1 MFLML
6 QIRGLC
12 LRTPRVPCIT
22 AARGFILGLLLTASA
37 NAQVNPERD
46 WRTIRTERF
55 YIHYEPGLEHVA
67 RRVAVQ
73 AETAYAALSAFMT
86 PPRGKIDV
94 IIGDNVDAPNGYATP
109 YPTNRIGIYA
119 TPPVFD
125 NALRFTDDHINLVL
139 THELAHVFHLDRVG
153 GWWGVAQKI
162 VGRFPFF
169 FPNAYHPSWITE
181 GLATYYESRITTSGR
196 VEGSE
201 HDMIARSAALA
212 HRVPRIDQLSQANP
226 YFPYGYSVYA
236 YGSLFIDYLADTH
249 GDSAMETFVA
259 ASARRILP
267 WSLNGPAKRAFGRS
281 FTAAYRAWSDS
292 LLRSASTSPWVDPI
306 PGWRD
311 LTVEG
316 AFANFPR
323 WVDDSTLL
331 YVGTPGRETYAAWRL
346 RTSSVRGREGA
357 SRERISRRSSRAPNV
372 VLSNGDIL
380 YSEHQYSGTY
390 DLRSDLY
397 VQRRRGGVQRLT
409 RNARVSFADARKGDD
424 RIVAV
429 QVVPAGTR
437 LVLVSRQNGA
447 ISPLTSGNIDT
458 TWTEPRWSPDGR
470 HIAAIRWTRGGTSA
484 LVVLDTTGHVAQ
496 TIVAERAMVT
506 SPTWSPDGAWVYFDS
521 DRDGISNVYRARFI
535 GHSERSEES
544 AVAASF
550 ERVSGA
556 RSGLFEAQLSP
567 SGQQIAAVVFKAD
580 GYHIGIAPLDSIRG
594 VPAESIAA
602 VQPRTPPE
610 IMPATTPSTKYS
622 ALRQLRPRYWMPFV
636 TAALDS
642 NAARYGFTTGG
653 EDIAGRHSY
662 NTSFAIPTDGSGLT
676 GVAFYRNAT
685 LGRPLLDVYYA
696 QDWENRARILD
707 RSNNDSIVGTL
718 RRRIRDATM
727 SLYFPRPRVRTF
739 SYLNV
744 GLGYEARDYETAP
757 AAAIDRVDSLYRRT
771 YYYPRIV
778 ASAGWSNAQ
787 YPLLSISPE
796 DGVALASTLRYRWR
810 SNTIASDTAA
820 NGSPIKTLTTSLVS
834 SVSVYKSLD
843 LPGFAHHVLAARAA
857 FGAQDNRGAD
867 YFEVGGVSGGVLE
880 VLPGYILGEGRRS
893 FSVRGF
899 PGATLNGIRAFQ
911 GSAEY
916 RAPFRLPGRGVGTL
930 PVFLDRMS
938 VTVFGDAASAWC
950 PGAFSARPAPAT
962 SLCTTTDVQFADV
975 PLDADIIASAG
986 GELNLT
992 ATFGTWDHPV
1002 WWRLGYAVPLVA
1014 PTGIKKPAPNAYLTF
1029 GASF

>member
-1 MFLML
+1 MAPF
-6 QIRGLC
+6 
-12 LRTPRVPCIT
+12 
-22 AARGFILGLLLTASA
+22 AS
-37 NAQVNPERD
+37 AQVNPERH

-73 AETAYAALSAFMT
+73 AEAAYDTLSRFMK

-125 NALRFTDDHINLVL
+125 NGLRFTDDHINLVL
-139 THELAHVFHLDRVG
+139 THELAHVFHLDRAD

-181 GLATYYESRITTSGR
+181 GLATYYESRITGAGR

-226 YFPYGYSVYA
+226 HFPYGYSVYA
-236 YGSLFIDYLADTH
+236 YGSLFMDYLADTH
-249 GDSAMETFVA
+249 GDSAMEKFVA

-292 LLRSASTSPWVDPI
+292 LLRSAATSPWVDPI

-316 AFANFPR
+316 AYANFPR
-323 WVDDSTLL
+323 WVNDSTLIYTGTSGRDSYAVREL
-331 YVGTPGRETYAAWRL
+331 GVGSSELGVTPNSQPQTPN
-346 RTSSVRGREGA
+346 
-357 SRERISRRSSRAPNV
+357 SRRISRRTSRAPNV

-380 YSEHQYSGTY
+380 YSEHQYSGIY

-397 VQRRRGGVQRLT
+397 VQRVRGGKQRLT
-409 RNARVSFADARKGDD
+409 KNARVSFADARKGDD
-424 RIVAV
+424 LIVAV
-429 QVVPAGTR
+429 QIVPAGTR
-437 LVLVSRQNGA
+437 LVLVTRQNGA
-447 ISPLTSGNIDT
+447 ISPLTNGDIDT

-470 HIAAIRWTRGGTSA
+470 HVAAIRWTRGGTSA
-484 LVVLDTTGHVAQ
+484 LVVLDTTGRVAQ
-496 TIVAERAMVT
+496 TIVAERAVVT

-521 DRDGISNVYRARFI
+521 DRDGISNVYRARFT
-535 GHSERSEES
+535 GSHPESSSSHPESSSSHPESSSSHPERSEGS
-544 AVAASF
+544 APAF

-567 SGQQIAAVVFKAD
+567 SGEQIAAVVFKAD
-580 GYHIGIAPLDSIRG
+580 GYHIGVAPLDSVRA

-602 VQPRTPPE
+602 VQPRPAAVLPTPNSQ
-610 IMPATTPSTKYS
+610 PATRYS
-622 ALRQLRPRYWMPFV
+622 ALRQLLPRYWMPFA

-642 NAARYGFTTGG
+642 NSARYGFTTGS

-662 NTSFAIPTDGSGLT
+662 STSFAVPTDGSGLT
-676 GVAFYRNAT
+676 GAVFYRNAT
-685 LGRPLLDVYYA
+685 LGRPQLDFHYA
-696 QDWENRARILD
+696 QDWENRALIVD
-707 RSNNDSIVGTL
+707 RSNGDAIVGTL

-757 AAAIDRVDSLYRRT
+757 AAAIDRVDSLYRQT

-796 DGVALASTLRYRWR
+796 DGIALASTLRYRWR
-810 SNTIASDTAA
+810 SRPASVDTTAS
-820 NGSPIKTLTTSLVS
+820 GSPATTLTTSLVS

-843 LPGFAHHVLAARAA
+843 LPGFAHHVVAARAA

-880 VLPGYILGEGRRS
+880 VLPGYLLGEGRRT

-938 VTVFGDAASAWC
+938 LSLFGDAASAWC
-950 PGAFSARPAPAT
+950 PGTFAARSAPAT
-962 SLCTTTDVQFADV
+962 SLCTATDVQFADV

-986 GELNLT
+986 GELNFT
-992 ATFGTWDHPV
+992 ATFGTWDHPIL
-1002 WWRLGYAVPLVA
+1002 WRLGYAVPLVA
-1014 PTGIKKPAPNAYLTF
+1014 PTGIRKPGPGAYLTI